1 MTFLSVVFAIMCAAA
16 EDYNTFMAARILNGF
31 FSATC
36 QASGLMIIKG
46 MKGDSYSAPWQLA

>member
-1 MTFLSVVFAIMCAAA
+1 MTFLSVIFAILCAAA

-46 MKGDSYSAPWQLA
+46 TYCSSCLALSQLA